1 MTIKKTLYGGP
12 EQGSSDLLSRV
23 AEAKKQ
29 VGIDDNLLAESKY
42 QGGLRRSTQNPLTGN
57 KTNKEPN
64 VVYRGYDPE
73 QGSHIAEDVNTGRRF
88 QSEVLSNGP
97 LAVDSRVLGFPP
109 RPGQSKGAI
118 RGPMKGP
125 EIPPMEEKN
134 KKRPEKK
141 ELPKDKEVQYILSI
155 NFVAK

>member
-1 MTIKKTLYGGP
+1 MSIKKTLYGGP
-12 EQGSSDLLSRV
+12 EQGSDLLSRV

-42 QGGLRRSTQNPLTGN
+42 QGDLRRSTQKPLTGN

-64 VVYRGYDPE
+64 VVYRGYDTE

-88 QSEVLSNGP
+88 QAEPLSNGP
-97 LAVDSRVLGFPP
+97 LKKDERVMGFPP
-109 RPGQSKGAI
+109 KPGQSKGYI

-125 EIPPMEEKN
+125 EIPPMEG
-134 KKRPEKK
+134 KKKKKPKKK
-141 ELPKDKEVQYILSI
+141 ELPKDKEQYILSI